1 MELLKPSEAL
11 SIQGNLREN
20 WRRRVQQF
28 DLYLTALGKKKEK
41 EDAQCAILLHVVGE
55 ETLEIYTYNTF
66 QFVSQEDS
74 HKLDVLKSKFEEYV
88 NPRKNTMFEKY
99 KFWEYKEQESETID
113 QFITELKTQAKSCE
127 FGD

>member
-88 NPRKNTMFEKY
+88 NPRKTPCLRNTNFGSTRNK
-99 KFWEYKEQESETID
+99 K
-113 QFITELKTQAKSCE
+113 AKRLTSLSLN
-127 FGD
+127 